1 MSDTTIRD
9 IAKQCGVSVSTV
21 SRALNNH
28 PDIRPDTKE
37 MIMKVIKETG
47 FVPNDSAR
55 YLKRSEANSIALL
68 VKGITNPFFSTM
80 IRVMEDMAHNRGFM
94 TILRHVRDEEDEVT
108 VAQALIKERRLKGIV
123 FLGGKFV
130 HDQNVLDQLDVPFIF
145 STIGNVVSVDENT
158 GEIQEIGPEGRQGR
172 HMIRYANIAVDDV
185 EASCRAVEYLISL
198 GHKKI
203 GIITEG
209 LDCPSVGQLRL
220 RGYKKALE
228 EHGLSCEERLIFE
241 AREGIE
247 HYSMPN
253 GYNGARTLL
262 QADPDMTAVFC
273 ISDVLA
279 VGACRAITEMGRAIP
294 ADISV
299 IGYDGIELG
308 SYYNPRLTTI
318 QQPVEQIA
326 EKTIAMLFD
335 MMENKAKPQ
344 NLIMPA
350 ELVIRDSTGPAPAGH
365 PSSQD

>member
-47 FVPNDSAR
+47 FIPNDSAR

-80 IRVMEDMAHNRGFM
+80 IRVMEDTAHSRGYM
-94 TILRHVRDEEDEVT
+94 TILRHVRDDEDEVT

-123 FLGGKFV
+123 FLGGKFI
-130 HDQNVLDQLDVPFIF
+130 HDQHILNQMGVPFIF
-145 STIGNVVSVDENT
+145 STIGNVVHVDDHT
-158 GEIQEIGPEGRQGR
+158 GEIQEIGAEGKQGK
-172 HMIRYANIAVDDV
+172 HKIRYANIAVDDV
-185 EASCRAVEYLISL
+185 EASRRAVEYLIGL
-198 GHKKI
+198 GHRRI

-220 RGYKKALE
+220 RGYRKALDE
-228 EHGLSCEERLIFE
+228 NGIPYDERLVFD

-247 HYSMPN
+247 HYSMSN
-253 GYNGARTLL
+253 GYNGARTIL
-262 QADPDMTAVFC
+262 AEDPDVTAVFC

-279 VGACRAITEMGRAIP
+279 VGACRAILEMGRQIP

-308 SYYNPRLTTI
+308 DYYNPRLTTI

-326 EKTIAMLFD
+326 AKTIDMLFD
-335 MMENKAKPQ
+335 MVENKARPQ
-344 NLIMPA
+344 NIIMPA
-350 ELVIRDSTGPAPAGH
+350 ELVIKESTGPAPG
-365 PSSQD
+365 SGRI